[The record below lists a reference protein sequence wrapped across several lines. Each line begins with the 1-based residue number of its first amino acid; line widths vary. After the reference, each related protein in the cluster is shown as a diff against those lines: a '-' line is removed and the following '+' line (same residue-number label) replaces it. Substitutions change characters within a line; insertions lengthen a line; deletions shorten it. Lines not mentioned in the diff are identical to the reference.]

1 MRLLRNIISVRSF
14 CLGGVKAAE
23 CVKCLRALSS
33 FADTQIL
40 CSVLVVWEH
49 VHDAGG
55 ELRLPWTEQPVLP
68 SSQLLYWYMQL
79 RSLLSTA
86 DEQIRANKD

>member
-14 CLGGVKAAE
+14 CLRGIKAAE
-23 CVKCLRALSS
+23 CVKCLRALNS
-33 FADTQIL
+33 FPDTQIL

-55 ELRLPWTEQPVLP
+55 ELVAAMDRTACPPQLSHSASILVHAVKEP
-68 SSQLLYWYMQL
+68 SLHC
-79 RSLLSTA
+79 R
-86 DEQIRANKD
+86 